1 MPVKALNRILLIAVL
16 FASTSLTCEASI
28 GTPAVVQTTKYPKIV
43 IYTAWYCDSC
53 KAAGEYMTKNHIPF
67 IKKDV
72 DLNDDYM
79 KELSSKYKI
88 NAVPVIV
95 IGNNDRVL
103 RGFNRDVFDQALKDV
118 MVKTK

>member
-1 MPVKALNRILLIAVL
+1 MKALNRILLFAVL
-16 FASTSLTCEASI
+16 SACTSLTCEAST
-28 GTPAVVQTTKYPKIV
+28 GTPAVIKYPKIV

-53 KAAGEYMTKNHIPF
+53 KAAGEYMTKNRIPF
-67 IKKDV
+67 TKKDV

-103 RGFNRDVFDQALKDV
+103 RGFNRDVFDKALKDV
-118 MVKTK
+118 MVKAK